1 MKYNAL
7 ESKYKLVSLKKA
19 LASQELDRANK
30 GTTAQSKGYQPLRSL
45 GSAP

>member
-19 LASQELDRANK
+19 LASQELDRANRRRI
-30 GTTAQSKGYQPLRSL
+30 GAH
-45 GSAP
+45 SALVA